1 MFGADCRL
9 RSFTV
14 ALNIVIGIPTVG
26 RAVILRETL
35 RALARQTRKPD
46 RVILCGTKQSE
57 IPGSRHSAML

>member
-1 MFGADCRL
+1 M
-9 RSFTV
+9 